1 MSQPLACKDYDT
13 FRKTMS
19 DAHDALIMLGKSVDS
34 RGLDKTLSELVKLR
48 VSILNGCAFCTQL
61 HLDIARGLN
70 IPQSKLDLI
79 SSWRDAGVFSA
90 REAAALEWAEQ
101 LTILPGRCVPDTV
114 TERVSAHF
122 SREDFELLTIT
133 IGAINCWN
141 RIAGG
146 LQFPP
151 LSVKKGE

>member
-1 MSQPLACKDYDT
+1 MPQPLVCKDYDT
-13 FRKTMS
+13 FRNTMS

-48 VSILNGCAFCTQL
+48 VSIINRCAFCTQL
-61 HLDIARGLN
+61 HLDIARVLN

-90 REAAALEWAEQ
+90 REAAALEWAEH
-101 LTILPGRCVPDTV
+101 LTMLPGQPLPDTV
-114 TERVSAHF
+114 KERVSVHF
-122 SREDFELLTIT
+122 SREEFELLTVT
-133 IGAINCWN
+133 IGVINCWN

-151 LSVKKGE
+151 QSVKK